1 MLTTGDGKQHLLHVM
16 DLLLLSILLLALK
29 EEEEEEEEEEEGDT
43 PRPSFE
49 QHVGSHN
56 PQN

>member
-29 EEEEEEEEEEEGDT
+29 EEEEEEEGDT

>member
-1 MLTTGDGKQHLLHVM
+1 M

-29 EEEEEEEEEEEGDT
+29 EEEEEEGDT

-56 PQN
+56 PQNWDLIYSDG